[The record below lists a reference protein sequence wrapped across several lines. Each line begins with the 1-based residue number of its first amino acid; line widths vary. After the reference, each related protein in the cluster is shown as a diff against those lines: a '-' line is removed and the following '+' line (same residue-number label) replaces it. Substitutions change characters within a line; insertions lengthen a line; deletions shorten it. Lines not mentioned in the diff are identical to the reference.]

1 MLESILIFMLVL
13 VAIMLIGIILVQSG
27 QGDMGA
33 AMGGNTMNQAFGSE
47 GADKLLVRITTT
59 LAAIF
64 MVLAISINL
73 LEKDS
78 TDTGSTNYEGVS
90 TTSEQNNGSADGTS
104 SSAGSNGGNTAT
116 PPSEQGSGSSDT
128 TE

>member
-1 MLESILIFMLVL
+1 MLYSILVFLLVL
-13 VAIMLIGIILVQSG
+13 VSILLIGIILLQSG

-64 MVLAISINL
+64 MVLAISIQWFGKSEDIERFDAVDKALPAINNQNDTNNEGIPL
-73 LEKDS
+73 PTDS
-78 TDTGSTNYEGVS
+78 E
-90 TTSEQNNGSADGTS
+90 
-104 SSAGSNGGNTAT
+104 
-116 PPSEQGSGSSDT
+116 
-128 TE
+128 

>member
-1 MLESILIFMLVL
+1 MLYSILVFLLVL
-13 VAIMLIGIILVQSG
+13 VSILLIGIILLQSG

-64 MVLAISINL
+64 MVLAISIQWFGKSEDIDRFDAVDKALPAVNNQIDTNNNEGIPL
-73 LEKDS
+73 PTDS
-78 TDTGSTNYEGVS
+78 E
-90 TTSEQNNGSADGTS
+90 
-104 SSAGSNGGNTAT
+104 
-116 PPSEQGSGSSDT
+116 
-128 TE
+128 

>member
-1 MLESILIFMLVL
+1 MLYSILVFLLVL
-13 VAIMLIGIILVQSG
+13 VSILLIGIILLQSG

-64 MVLAISINL
+64 MVLAISIQWFGKSEDIERFDAVDKALPAINNQIDTNNNEGIPL
-73 LEKDS
+73 PTDS
-78 TDTGSTNYEGVS
+78 E
-90 TTSEQNNGSADGTS
+90 
-104 SSAGSNGGNTAT
+104 
-116 PPSEQGSGSSDT
+116 
-128 TE
+128 

>member
-73 LEKDS
+73 VGKDNVDIDS
-78 TDTGSTNYEGVS
+78 SNYEGV
-90 TTSEQNNGSADGTS
+90 TTPS
-104 SSAGSNGGNTAT
+104 SD
-116 PPSEQGSGSSDT
+116 QGSGDSDT

>member
-1 MLESILIFMLVL
+1 MLYSILVFLLVL
-13 VAIMLIGIILVQSG
+13 VSILLIGIILLQSG

-64 MVLAISINL
+64 MVLAISIQWFGKSEDIERFDAVDKALPAVNNQIDTNNNEWIPL
-73 LEKDS
+73 PTDS
-78 TDTGSTNYEGVS
+78 E
-90 TTSEQNNGSADGTS
+90 
-104 SSAGSNGGNTAT
+104 
-116 PPSEQGSGSSDT
+116 
-128 TE
+128 

>member
-1 MLESILIFMLVL
+1 MLYSILVFLLVL
-13 VAIMLIGIILVQSG
+13 VSILLIGIILLQSG

-64 MVLAISINL
+64 MVLAISIQWFGKSEDIERFDAVDKALPAVNNQIDTNNNEGIPL
-73 LEKDS
+73 PTDS
-78 TDTGSTNYEGVS
+78 E
-90 TTSEQNNGSADGTS
+90 
-104 SSAGSNGGNTAT
+104 
-116 PPSEQGSGSSDT
+116 
-128 TE
+128 

>member
-1 MLESILIFMLVL
+1 MLYSILVFLLVL
-13 VAIMLIGIILVQSG
+13 VSILLIGIILLQSG

-64 MVLAISINL
+64 MVLAISIQWFGKSEDIERFDAVDKALPAVSNQIDTNNNEGIPL
-73 LEKDS
+73 PTDS
-78 TDTGSTNYEGVS
+78 E
-90 TTSEQNNGSADGTS
+90 
-104 SSAGSNGGNTAT
+104 
-116 PPSEQGSGSSDT
+116 
-128 TE
+128 

>member
-1 MLESILIFMLVL
+1 MLYSILVFLLVL
-13 VAIMLIGIILVQSG
+13 VSILLIGIILLQSG

-64 MVLAISINL
+64 MVLAISIQWFGKSEDIERFDAVDKALPTVNNQIDTNNNEGIPL
-73 LEKDS
+73 PTDS
-78 TDTGSTNYEGVS
+78 E
-90 TTSEQNNGSADGTS
+90 
-104 SSAGSNGGNTAT
+104 
-116 PPSEQGSGSSDT
+116 
-128 TE
+128 

>member
-1 MLESILIFMLVL
+1 MLYSILVFLLVL
-13 VAIMLIGIILVQSG
+13 VSILLIGIILLQSG

-64 MVLAISINL
+64 MVLAISIQWFGKSEDIDRFDAVDKVLPAVNNQIDINNNEGIPL
-73 LEKDS
+73 PTDS
-78 TDTGSTNYEGVS
+78 E
-90 TTSEQNNGSADGTS
+90 
-104 SSAGSNGGNTAT
+104 
-116 PPSEQGSGSSDT
+116 
-128 TE
+128 

>member
-1 MLESILIFMLVL
+1 MLYSILDFLLVL
-13 VAIMLIGIILVQSG
+13 VSILLIGIILLQSG

-64 MVLAISINL
+64 MVLAISIQWFGKSN
-73 LEKDS
+73 EMERFDS
-78 TDTGSTNYEGVS
+78 VDQGLPAINTEVETNQTNEGIPLPS
-90 TTSEQNNGSADGTS
+90 DSE
-104 SSAGSNGGNTAT
+104 
-116 PPSEQGSGSSDT
+116 
-128 TE
+128 